1 MSEALEKLR
10 QQCRARGANGIIGL
24 GRAFRLMDDNRD
36 KKLNLEEMKLG
47 LQEYGADI
55 EPSEVDSLFK
65 ELDRDGSGTV
75 NFDEFLRAVRPPLP
89 QERLDMIAKA
99 FAKMDKTGDEV
110 VNLPDLKVVYNA
122 KEHPD
127 VIGGKKSEDEVL
139 VEFPQNFETPN
150 NPDGKVT
157 KQEFIDYYTGVSSSI
172 DLDEYFVT
180 MMQKAWQM

>member
-1 MSEALEKLR
+1 MSEVLEKLR
-10 QQCRARGANGIIGL
+10 QQCRERGANGIIGL

-55 EPSEVDSLFK
+55 QPSEVESLFK
-65 ELDRDGSGTV
+65 ELDRDGSGSIS
-75 NFDEFLRAVRPPLP
+75 FDEFLRAVRPPLS
-89 QERLDMIAKA
+89 QDRLDMIEKA
-99 FAKMDKTGDEV
+99 FAKMDKTGDGV
-110 VNLPDLKVVYNA
+110 VNLQDLKGVYNA
-122 KEHPD
+122 REHPD
-127 VIGGKKSEDEVL
+127 VIAGKKNEDKVL
-139 VEFPQNFETPN
+139 VEFLENFETPN

-180 MMQKAWQM
+180 MMQKAWQL